1 MAFID
6 SIREQMMRRAGADRL
21 AQEKA
26 IREMASR
33 RVDRRTEELAGRNP
47 ETMSRDVAQFL
58 NRGARGGVNLGD
70 VVDAPGY
77 ANYDVVRQ
85 MMGGEAINP
94 AEVQPDQILSAVQ
107 GLGQG
112 RREAVARGMALSEG
126 PGMMERLVGLQSR
139 ASGLL
144 ASEGRRGD
152 AARIGVATGAIGGGV
167 MGLTAAGQGLIAL
180 MGYLQQGRQAAAERD
195 NELV

>member
-6 SIREQMMRRAGADRL
+6 SVKEQWMRRAGADRL
-21 AQEKA
+21 AQEQA

-33 RVDRRTEELAGRNP
+33 RVDRRAEELAGRNP
-47 ETMSRDVAQFL
+47 EAMSRDVAQFL
-58 NRGARGGVNLGD
+58 NLGARGGVDLGD
-70 VVDAPGY
+70 IVDAPGY

-94 AEVQPDQILSAVQ
+94 AEVQPEQILSAVQ

-144 ASEGRRGD
+144 ASKGRSGD

-167 MGLTAAGQGLIAL
+167 MGLTAAGQGLMAL
-180 MGYLQQGRQAAAERD
+180 TAYLQQGQQAEAERQAPLA
-195 NELV
+195 